1 MLSFQNLLV
10 YQRGLTLAVELT
22 KKAAQFPARY
32 RQISDQLIGAA
43 TSVPLNIAEGTGR
56 GSQKQT
62 KAFVDI
68 ARGSA
73 YEAIAIIDIC
83 LKLGVLSQSDH
94 DSYLAEYIEI
104 TKMLSGLIKSLK

>member
-1 MLSFQNLLV
+1 MLAFQNLLV
-10 YQRGLTLAVELT
+10 YQRSLTLAVNLT
-22 KKAAQFPARY
+22 KKASRFPSCYKR
-32 RQISDQLIGAA
+32 ISDQIIGAA

-62 KAFVDI
+62 KAFVGI

-83 LKLGVLSQSDH
+83 LRLDLLSVSDH
-94 DSYLAEYIEI
+94 DAALAEYIEI